1 MPEKRLVA
9 YITDK
14 YSRPLNKFLLKSYL
28 LTGKNSYEFLEYDN
42 VCCMKEA
49 GLLIN
54 KLIADLPEGS
64 ILFPLVQEKIDKQ
77 RSLLYVNIGS
87 KHIFLPDNGS
97 IGYIYAYETGSYNVY
112 EVNPAFFEK
121 TTELWKTFLLLVEAI
136 AKKRITELCTKKDGV
151 NAYRISKPQRQ
162 INSFSSKVLFFTQSG
177 SAVLDLTEE
186 MFLEKVGN
194 YSSYRILIKD
204 EMLVITKVDNFI
216 SENKE
221 IGEPYAI
228 FNEYGHLE
236 IGIFMESIQK
246 MYSLTENNVVKIEF
260 YE

>member
-14 YSRPLNKFLLKSYL
+14 FSRPLNKFFLKSYL
-28 LTGKNSYEFLEYDN
+28 LTGKNGYEFLEYDD
-42 VCCMKEA
+42 VCCLKEA

-64 ILFPLVQEKIDKQ
+64 ILFSLVQEKIDKQ
-77 RSLLYVNIGS
+77 RSLLYVKIGN
-87 KHIFLPDNGS
+87 KHIFLPDNGTL
-97 IGYIYAYETGSYNVY
+97 GYIYAYDKSKYEVY

-121 TTELWKTFLLLVEAI
+121 TTELWKTFLLLVEAVE
-136 AKKRITELCTKKDGV
+136 KKRITELCTKKDEV
-151 NAYRISKPQRQ
+151 KVFRMSKPQRQ
-162 INSFSSKVLFFTQSG
+162 INSFTSKILFFTRSG

-186 MFLEKVGN
+186 MFLEKAGN

-204 EMLVITKVDNFI
+204 EMLVIKKIDNFI

-236 IGIFMESIQK
+236 VGIFMESIQK